1 MEVSTKRIVEG
12 ADDLFWKYGVKSIT
26 MDDICKSIGM
36 SKKTIYQHFE
46 DKDAL
51 VNQVVIQRLNHQ
63 DAELQLIHATAKDP
77 IDEIL
82 RLTIHMQE
90 MFRDMTPNLL
100 FEIQKYH
107 PVAYAIFVKYKE
119 EKLLGMLMEN
129 FQWGKNLNL
138 FRQDIKIELLSYM
151 RLQQIEWAFS
161 PELYKRV
168 SLTVQD
174 IHVQLLEHFLY
185 GICTL
190 KGHKLINKYKQIQEE
205 E

>member
-51 VNQVVIQRLNHQ
+51 VNQVVVQRLNQQ
-63 DAELQLIHATAKDP
+63 DAELQVIHATAKDP
-77 IDEIL
+77 IDEML
-82 RLTIHMQE
+82 RLTVHMQD
-90 MFRDMTPNLL
+90 MFQDMTPNLL

-107 PVAYAIFVKYKE
+107 PVAYGLFVKYKE

-129 FQWGKNLNL
+129 FQWGKDLQF
-138 FRQDIKIELLSYM
+138 FREDIKIELLAYM
-151 RLQQIEWAFS
+151 RLQQVEWAFS
-161 PELYKRV
+161 PDLYKRV
-168 SLTVQD
+168 SLSIHE

-190 KGHKLINKYKQIQEE
+190 KGHKLINKYKQIQED
-205 E
+205 